1 MTFKC
6 PKVMGARCVCYEGS
20 PRAACMNAAAS
31 TTRLPFHE
39 WKANFRSAEAPL
51 VRAREDYYVLYGR
64 YCDKIKR
71 APLPLPTDQSKE
83 R

>member
-1 MTFKC
+1 
-6 PKVMGARCVCYEGS
+6 
-20 PRAACMNAAAS
+20 MNTLA
-31 TTRLPFHE
+31 TRLPFHE

-71 APLPLPTDQSKE
+71 ATLPVSDPIEE